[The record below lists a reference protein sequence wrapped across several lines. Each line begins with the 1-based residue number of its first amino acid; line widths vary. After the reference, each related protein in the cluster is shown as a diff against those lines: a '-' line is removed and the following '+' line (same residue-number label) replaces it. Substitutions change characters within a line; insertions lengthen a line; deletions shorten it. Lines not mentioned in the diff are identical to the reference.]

1 MNDELEGTGHSTIE
15 VLSEHL
21 PRGTGENYK
30 KPRFFSPDL
39 NCLLETTFPV
49 DMGMSSQVTSYNTKA
64 RIVVWSEQ

>member
-1 MNDELEGTGHSTIE
+1 VNDEMEVTGLSPIE
-15 VLSEHL
+15 MLSQLL
-21 PRGTGENYK
+21 PRGTGKNYK

-64 RIVVWSEQ
+64 RIVWSEQ